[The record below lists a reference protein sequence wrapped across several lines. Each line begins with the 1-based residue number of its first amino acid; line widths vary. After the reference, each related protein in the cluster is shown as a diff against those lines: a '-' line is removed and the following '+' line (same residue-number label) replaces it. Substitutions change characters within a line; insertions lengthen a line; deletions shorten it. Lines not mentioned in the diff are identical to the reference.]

1 MANKYPTDPALI
13 DEINTFLRE
22 HDLTQAEFR
31 KILGIR
37 EVSAEYLSRYLRDKL
52 DRKVENF
59 EVLARDIMKNLGER
73 IRFKTTIFDSSVVTS
88 IANAFDVISDT
99 GQIGFITGPAGH
111 GKTSGIQRFC
121 QKHPSAISIAL
132 HANGGSASKLESAI
146 FSRIDTKGWNG
157 RTSRFD
163 FMAERFRDSARFIVL
178 DNSQRLDSS
187 GRNWMFDFHDATN
200 SPIGCIGNPE
210 ALKPILAND
219 QHARRLGMCTEYS
232 LKPDEIPALAR
243 NVAVQFSDEETA
255 DSIADLLTTIASNDG
270 ALGSVALTVVLMQKL
285 RNASAELRHNPR
297 KALLAAHARLARTY
311 KLSID

>member
-13 DEINTFLRE
+13 DEINAFLKE

-31 KILGIR
+31 KLFNMR
-37 EVSAEYLSRYLRDKL
+37 EVSAEFLSRYLRDKL
-52 DRKVENF
+52 DRKVDNF

-73 IRFKTTIFDSSVVTS
+73 IRFKASIFDSSVVTS
-88 IANAFDVISDT
+88 ISNAFDLIADT

-111 GKTSGIQRFC
+111 GKTSGITRFC

-132 HANGGSASKLESAI
+132 YANGGSASKLESAI

-163 FMAERFRDSARFIVL
+163 FMVERFRSSARFIVL

-219 QHARRLGMCTEYS
+219 QHARRLGISTEYK
-232 LKPDEIPALAR
+232 LTEKEIPGLAR
-243 NVAVQFSDEETA
+243 DVAVQYSDEQTA
-255 DSIADLLTTIASNDG
+255 DSIADLLTVIASNDG

-285 RNASAELRHNPR
+285 RNLSAELRNDPR
-297 KALLAAHARLARTY
+297 KALRAAHARLARQY
-311 KLSID
+311 KLPSD